1 MFPVHFGGMKWQSV
15 SYMMGKSS
23 SKLKLKQKYNPQGKH
38 YYRFN
43 VFPSEITK
51 VFQGLMCL
59 LLNFYSTW
67 MTEGTCIFHVLLLH
81 VDVF

>member
-1 MFPVHFGGMKWQSV
+1 MIPVRFGGMKWQSV

-23 SKLKLKQKYNPQGKH
+23 SKLKLKQKYNSQGKH

-43 VFPSEITK
+43 VFPLGIMK

-59 LLNFYSTW
+59 LLKLCSAG
-67 MTEGTCIFHVLLLH
+67 MAEGTGVIAML
-81 VDVF
+81 